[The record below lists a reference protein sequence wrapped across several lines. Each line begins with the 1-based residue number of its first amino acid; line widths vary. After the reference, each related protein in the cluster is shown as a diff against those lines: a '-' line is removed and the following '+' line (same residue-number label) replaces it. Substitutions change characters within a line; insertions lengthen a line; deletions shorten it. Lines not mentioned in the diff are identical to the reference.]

1 MTSSNNNNSTIN
13 QNSPSTSNDK
23 YVPFVSSGNNT
34 PKITSASAALSKLS
48 HQVGLEDSFT
58 EATSTV
64 GDSHAIPTS
73 SNVEEDLNIFVKELL
88 EQMVLIGSLLFSFSN
103 FS

>member
-1 MTSSNNNNSTIN
+1 MTSSNNNTTIN
-13 QNSPSTSNDK
+13 QNSPSSNDK

-103 FS
+103 SS